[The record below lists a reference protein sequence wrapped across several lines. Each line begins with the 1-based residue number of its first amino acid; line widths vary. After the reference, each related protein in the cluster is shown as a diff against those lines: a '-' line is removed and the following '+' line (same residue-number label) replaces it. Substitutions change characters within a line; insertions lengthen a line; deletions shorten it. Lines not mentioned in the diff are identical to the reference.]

1 MKPTEEG
8 EPSSPLK
15 SMVEDEALESAIVDP
30 RSLSSSYLLLL
41 LLEIFLPPAR
51 LGCVIDLDRVLSES
65 ISDPISE
72 PSSATPESLAP
83 PDTPSE

>member
-1 MKPTEEG
+1 MKSIEEG

-15 SMVEDEALESAIVDP
+15 SMAEDEALESSMVDP

-41 LLEIFLPPAR
+41 LLDIFLPPAR

-65 ISDPISE
+65 ISDPILE
-72 PSSATPESLAP
+72 ASSATPESLAP
-83 PDTPSE
+83 PDAASE